1 MNNETLIM
9 KLRELLVLL
18 MQSRSLAEKSADAIR
33 YCREQMVEKTLPV
46 NIYGEY
52 REIIEHLSELAE
64 ENNHI
69 APDDLLRS
77 GGDLLLSILL
87 LSERLAGDVA
97 VNQYLNQNGV
107 HYF

>member
-1 MNNETLIM
+1 MNNETLMI

-18 MQSRSLAEKSADAIR
+18 MQSRSLSEKSADAMR

-64 ENNHI
+64 ESHHI

-87 LSERLAGDVA
+87 LYERLAGEIA
-97 VNQYLNQNGV
+97 INRYLNQNGV
-107 HYF
+107 YYF

>member
-33 YCREQMVEKTLPV
+33 YCREQMIEKELPV

-52 REIIEHLSELAE
+52 REMIEHLTELTE

-87 LSERLAGDVA
+87 LYERLAGEVA
-97 VNQYLNQNGV
+97 INQYLNQKGV

>member
-1 MNNETLIM
+1 MNNETLMM

-18 MQSRSLAEKSADAIR
+18 MQSRSLSEKSADAMR

-77 GGDLLLSILL
+77 GGDLMLGILL
-87 LSERLAGDVA
+87 LYEKLAVENTMNNMA
-97 VNQYLNQNGV
+97 PHGV
-107 HYF
+107 HYC